1 MKCKGKGATRDMNA
15 ESHAP
20 SYRVWTAQTPDEWME
35 GNAPAVIGGISWE
48 GSMGRSILR
57 YKRLG
62 EAYPSGIGLWGSL
75 LQETGKKYVCISH
88 KTLRM
93 IKASVLP
100 AIVKKGESLIFVS

>member
-1 MKCKGKGATRDMNA
+1 MKCKGTGAAGDMNA

-35 GNAPAVIGGISWE
+35 GNAPAVMGDISWE
-48 GSMGRSILR
+48 GSMGRSMLR

-62 EAYPSGIGLWGSL
+62 EAYPSGIGLWGPL

-88 KTLRM
+88 ETLRM
-93 IKASVLP
+93 IKASVLL
-100 AIVKKGESLIFVS
+100 AFIL

>member
-1 MKCKGKGATRDMNA
+1 MKCKGTGAARDMNA

-35 GNAPAVIGGISWE
+35 GNAPAVIGDISWE
-48 GSMGRSILR
+48 GSMGRSMLR

-62 EAYPSGIGLWGSL
+62 EAYTSGNILWGSL
-75 LQETGKKYVCISH
+75 LQETGKKYVCINH
-88 KTLRM
+88 ETLRM

-100 AIVKKGESLIFVS
+100 AIVKKGESLILVG

>member
-1 MKCKGKGATRDMNA
+1 MNA

-35 GNAPAVIGGISWE
+35 GNAPAVIGDISWE

-57 YKRLG
+57 VKRLG
-62 EAYPSGIGLWGSL
+62 KTYPSGIGLWGSL

-93 IKASVLP
+93 IKASVLLEF
-100 AIVKKGESLIFVS
+100 VKKGESLFFVN